1 MDGLPGYIYK
11 KGAIEM
17 LPKNCKILKVYIRE
31 DAVYQG
37 HSLYHALTQRLAEMG
52 MAGVTVTRGIEGF
65 GREKRISSSR
75 ILDLSFHLPII
86 IEIIDSPEKIVEAIP
101 EIREMMEEGLLM
113 TTDVEVLKYG
123 KEEIV

>member
-86 IEIIDSPEKIVEAIP
+86 IEIIDSPEKIEEAIP

-113 TTDVEVLKYG
+113 TADVEVLKYG

>member
-1 MDGLPGYIYK
+1 MDILFNDSYM
-11 KGAIEM
+11 KGDVEM
-17 LPKNCKILKVYIRE
+17 IPKNCKILKVYIRE
-31 DAVYQG
+31 DEVYQG
-37 HSLYHALTQRLAEMG
+37 HSLYHALTKRLAEMG

-86 IEIIDSPEKIVEAIP
+86 IEIIDSPEKIAEAIP

-113 TTDVEVLKYG
+113 TADVEVLKYG
-123 KEEIV
+123 KEEIT